1 MIYYCPH
8 HPNSGFEGEIKELKV
23 ECDCRKPKPGLLLQA
38 ERDLNID
45 LEKSW
50 MIGDSDSDIL
60 AGEAAGC
67 KTIKIKEGGLFDAV
81 KDILK

>member
-1 MIYYCPH
+1 
-8 HPNSGFEGEIKELKV
+8 
-23 ECDCRKPKPGLLLQA
+23 
-38 ERDLNID
+38 
-45 LEKSW
+45 

-67 KTIKIKEGGLFDAV
+67 KAIKIKEGGLFDAV